1 MYISSKS
8 FLIFQLFRSQ
18 YCQQPKFSECRIIQD
33 FFLLFGRGTKAKR
46 RKEAVV
52 IQKHFRSYRV
62 RRQVK
67 ADTSKLQIRRLLIE
81 LARKDC
87 AVICLQQ
94 FWRHH
99 IFLRNQK
106 RKKENAAIICIENF
120 IYAYIQRNLFQRLIV
135 EKKAALVIRAFARVH
150 ITEKLK
156 LLRQAEKASINNAA
170 IKIQVIMYYVLKFN
184 IYTPRLSQYCFSDN
198 I

>member
-1 MYISSKS
+1 MYISFKS
-8 FLIFQLFRSQ
+8 LLILQLFRSQ
-18 YCQQPKFSECRIIQD
+18 YCQQPKFSEYKIIQD
-33 FFLLFGRGTKAKR
+33 LLLLFGRGTKAKR

-52 IQKHFRSYRV
+52 IQKYFRSYRV
-62 RRQVK
+62 RRQIQ

-94 FWRHH
+94 FCCRH
-99 IFLRNQK
+99 IFLRNQE
-106 RKKENAAIICIENF
+106 RKKEKSAIICIQNF

-135 EKKAALVIRAFARVH
+135 EKKAALIIRAFARVH
-150 ITEKLK
+150 ITEKLNF
-156 LLRQAEKASINNAA
+156 LRQTEQASLNNAA
-170 IKIQVIMYYVLKFN
+170 IKIQVIMYHVLKFN
-184 IYTPRLSQYCFSDN
+184 ICIPRLSQYCVSDN